1 MVYVFTSVFVY
12 NTNINRMSNCNLLQM
27 WSFDEFDSNMMKRL
41 LLNFSKLY
49 FHDGTVVTAELSY
62 SLKVKNK
69 KGNIV

>member
-1 MVYVFTSVFVY
+1 
-12 NTNINRMSNCNLLQM
+12 MSNCNLLQM
-27 WSFDEFDSNMMKRL
+27 WSLDEFDSNMMKRL